1 MGFGQ
6 GKFAKIWKI
15 ENKGNYHVAE
25 MSASKKN
32 KETDQY
38 ETDWSYKFVRL
49 VGTAHQ
55 QVDKLDLSK
64 NVKIGACEVKNNYD
78 KEKNTT
84 YTNYAIFAFEDVEG
98 GSGQSGKSSSSNKS
112 SDGFLNI
119 PTELDEEL
127 PFA

>member
-6 GKFAKIWKI
+6 GKYAKIWKV

-25 MSASKKN
+25 MSTSKKN

-38 ETDWSYKFVRL
+38 ETDWNYKFVRL
-49 VGTAHQ
+49 IGTAHQ

-64 NVKIGACEVKNNYD
+64 SVKVGACEVTHSYD
-78 KEKNTT
+78 KEKNIT
-84 YTNYAIFAFEDVEG
+84 YTNYAIFAFEDTDG
-98 GSGQSGKSSSSNKS
+98 GNGQSGKPSSSNKPG
-112 SDGFLNI
+112 DGFLNI